1 MHAVKGANGECCVS
15 LPARCNWSTRMV
27 RLRRCIDKAR
37 AVCSQ
42 DVNLRALLLKTED
55 LTLVEAAPNDA
66 IWGIGQS
73 VEAAARGAA
82 WNGLNLLGNAL
93 MRVREVIRTG
103 GAVDSDQVAASR
115 TIADLADAPPVTAA

>member
-1 MHAVKGANGECCVS
+1 
-15 LPARCNWSTRMV
+15 MV

-42 DVNLRALLLKTED
+42 DVNLRALLLKTEE
-55 LTLVEAAPNDA
+55 LKLVEAAPNDA

-93 MRVREVIRTG
+93 MRVREAIRTG